1 MPDSNKHWEEQKE
14 AKGGYCGLKLMLFFY
29 NIGGRAVFSII
40 LIPVMYVYYLLSK
53 KQRLISKKYL
63 SLVNKTRKSR
73 GMEPLKLHPFFH
85 FLSFGY
91 MLLDKLKAWQGD
103 LKLGKDV
110 IYKDNCEHEIKQ
122 YYHQG
127 FV

>member
-14 AKGGYCGLKLMLFFY
+14 AKGGYYGLKLMLFFY

-73 GMEPLKLHPFFH
+73 GMEPLK
-85 FLSFGY
+85 
-91 MLLDKLKAWQGD
+91 
-103 LKLGKDV
+103 
-110 IYKDNCEHEIKQ
+110 
-122 YYHQG
+122 
-127 FV
+127 